1 MNEDLTL
8 DNIDIPSE
16 RGLIAACLQHG
27 NEVFIDTSDIVTD
40 DTLTQECNLC
50 AWKVIEHIN
59 KTHPDINKIDK
70 ALFISAANAVGL
82 DKFFAQREEMKYI
95 NSLYNFEIEKNT
107 ARKLAS
113 KLAKLEIARIFRQNS
128 LKTEDNLRKITGD
141 EKISDIMA
149 IVENPIFDL
158 SQRIKGFDKLH
169 KTPQPIFKNGLRKYI
184 EEKRLNPVQQV
195 GFPSGFP
202 IWDRLIG
209 GGLRSPSVNVI
220 VARQKCGKSSI
231 GSNTAYHVANFGIP
245 ILMLDT
251 EMGEDEHFP
260 RMTAMLS
267 GVRISEIETGQFAR
281 DSAKDRLV
289 GQAVDTLEKIPY
301 DYINIAGQPFEET
314 LTEKE

>member
-141 EKISDIMA
+141 EKISDI
-149 IVENPIFDL
+149 IGDINL
-158 SQRIKGFDKLH
+158 S
-169 KTPQPIFKNGLRKYI
+169 
-184 EEKRLNPVQQV
+184 
-195 GFPSGFP
+195 
-202 IWDRLIG
+202 
-209 GGLRSPSVNVI
+209 
-220 VARQKCGKSSI
+220 
-231 GSNTAYHVANFGIP
+231 
-245 ILMLDT
+245 
-251 EMGEDEHFP
+251 
-260 RMTAMLS
+260 
-267 GVRISEIETGQFAR
+267 
-281 DSAKDRLV
+281 
-289 GQAVDTLEKIPY
+289 
-301 DYINIAGQPFEET
+301 
-314 LTEKE
+314 